1 MCSHFPDVI
10 TIIWD
15 KGHRTAYSNRVEFNN
30 ENNWDVFAA
39 DKKVHAIY
47 VYKLEHPFHNSVTIN
62 ICTRTF
68 STLLVIRFAWHY
80 FRLIVSDARI
90 DNNPN
95 YIKKNFQ
102 KLFKV

>member
-47 VYKLEHPFHNSVTIN
+47 V
-62 ICTRTF
+62 
-68 STLLVIRFAWHY
+68 
-80 FRLIVSDARI
+80 
-90 DNNPN
+90 
-95 YIKKNFQ
+95 
-102 KLFKV
+102 